1 MDRTRAR
8 FLKQKASRFCVLE
21 GKLYWKEPGG
31 VLLNCVDEQ
40 EEKRLIEEFHT
51 EECRGHHYWKDT
63 INNIMREGF

>member
-1 MDRTRAR
+1 M
-8 FLKQKASRFCVLE
+8 
-21 GKLYWKEPGG
+21 YWKELGG

-63 INNIMREGF
+63 VNKIMREGF